1 VTEQRASP
9 GPFESEV
16 ALVITNEAEDL
27 AKDIAGL
34 TSILEYDLKPGPT
47 RRIHD
52 VYYDT
57 GRGLL
62 QRRRISLRIRRTD
75 GNLLVSMKSNPQRLE
90 REGVRRIEF
99 EAPWSP
105 QSLARI
111 QETLRGQRSGKSRFS
126 KLSPSDAFASM
137 GLRIIQER
145 TTRRMV
151 REILRHDAPRAKPM
165 AELDIDKV
173 TFLGDPKVHVF
184 EVEIEAKADRSERR
198 IQQIAETLESNYP
211 DFLRLWPYGK
221 LATGLAIHRLLKS
234 RVLQTYLDHGGFR
247 AEAFPLIEKN
257 ILSTNT

>member
-1 VTEQRASP
+1 MTEAHTSS
-9 GPFESEV
+9 GHFESEV
-16 ALVITNEAEDL
+16 AFIITNNAEDL
-27 AKDIAGL
+27 AQDLAGL

-57 GRGLL
+57 KRGLL
-62 QRRRISLRIRRTD
+62 QRRMISLRVRKTD
-75 GNLLVSMKSNPQRLE
+75 GNLLVSMKSDPQRLD
-90 REGVRRIEF
+90 REGVRRIEI

-111 QETLRGQRSGKSRFS
+111 QETLRGQQFPKSKFPR
-126 KLSPSDAFASM
+126 LLPADAFASM

-151 REILRHDAPRAKPM
+151 REILRHDAPRAKPV

-173 TFLGDPKVHVF
+173 TFVEDPKVHVF

-234 RVLQTYLDHGGFR
+234 RILQTYLEHGRFR
-247 AEAFPLIEKN
+247 AEAFPLIEKD